1 LRRISR
7 VVALVLMGSAASMSS
22 SAADI
27 GPLVDLEN
35 PKVIAWR
42 RDIHEHPEL
51 SNREFRTSKL
61 VAEHLKH
68 LGLSVDASFGRTG
81 IVALLRGAKPGPML
95 ALRADMDALP
105 LTEQTQLPFMS
116 HAKALYRG
124 QSVGVMHA
132 CGHDSHTAML
142 MGAAEILVGLRGEL
156 NGSVLFIFQP
166 AEEGP
171 PEGEEGGAK
180 LMLQQGLF
188 EKYRPDAAVALHVS
202 AALPVGH
209 VGFRSGP
216 ELAAGDDFEILVH
229 GVSTHGARPWEGVD
243 PIVVAAQIVGAL
255 QTIVS
260 RQTDLTAAPA
270 VISIGTIN
278 GGVRDNVIADRVQML
293 GTVRSFGE
301 AQRKD
306 ILDRMRRIVA
316 DTAHASGATASLD
329 FKPGNSP
336 VVYND
341 PALTRRMSAVLTGIA
356 GAANTHELPFVTGSE
371 DFGHFA
377 QQVPGFYFVL
387 GVTPP
392 GKNPAT
398 APSNHSPLFFLD
410 EDGMSLGVHALAQLA
425 LSYLSAAPAP

>member
-1 LRRISR
+1 MRLVSFA
-7 VVALVLMGSAASMSS
+7 VLVLICTPLPSRAS
-22 SAADI
+22 DI
-27 GPLVDLEN
+27 GPLVVLEN
-35 PKVIAWR
+35 SKVIAWR

-61 VAEHLKH
+61 VAAHLRR
-68 LGLSVDASFGRTG
+68 LGLTVDTSFGHTG
-81 IVALLRGAKPGPML
+81 VVALLTGAKPGPTL

-116 HAKALYRG
+116 HATALYRG
-124 QSVGVMHA
+124 ATVGVMHA

-142 MGAAEILVGLRGEL
+142 MGAAEILARLRGEL
-156 NGSVLFIFQP
+156 NGNVLFIFQP

-171 PEGEEGGAK
+171 PDGEEGGAK
-180 LMLQQGLF
+180 LMLKQGLF
-188 EKYRPDAAVALHVS
+188 EKYRPDAIVALHVS

-209 VGFRSGP
+209 LGYRIGP

-229 GVSTHGARPWEGVD
+229 GVSTHAARPWEGVD
-243 PIVVAAQIVGAL
+243 PIVVAAQIVTAL

-260 RQTDLTAAPA
+260 RQTNLTAAPA
-270 VISIGTIN
+270 VVSIGTIN

-293 GTVRSFGE
+293 GTVRTFGE
-301 AQRKD
+301 EQRKD
-306 ILDRMRRIVA
+306 ILDRMRLIVT
-316 DTAHASGATASLD
+316 DTALASGATAGID

-336 VVYND
+336 VVYNN
-341 PALTRRMSAVLTGIA
+341 PALAQRLLPTLTATA
-356 GAANTHELPFVTGSE
+356 GAQNLHEIPFVTGSE

-377 QQVPGFYFVL
+377 QKVPGFYFIL

-398 APSNHSPLFFLD
+398 AASNHSPAFFLD
-410 EDGMSLGVHALAQLA
+410 EDGMSLGVRALTEVTLN
-425 LSYLSAAPAP
+425 YLSAAPVR